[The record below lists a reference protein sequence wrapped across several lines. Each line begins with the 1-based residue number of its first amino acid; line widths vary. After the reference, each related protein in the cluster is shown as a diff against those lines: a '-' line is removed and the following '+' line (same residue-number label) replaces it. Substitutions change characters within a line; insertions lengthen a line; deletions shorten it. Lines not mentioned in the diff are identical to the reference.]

1 MSIVGT
7 REAFIEGIGRHGLA
21 INDTFQR
28 TVIIGEGSASA
39 VLASEIDMM
48 QIAALS
54 KGFQIGIWRSHH
66 TAAIATNLD
75 FILVLNSTVNILHKQ
90 CIAKNSTPSCS
101 TKLTPLELA
110 GHCPEDIKSHKI
122 GANYTRHM
130 QMVR

>member
-7 REAFIEGIGRHGLA
+7 RETFIEGIGGHGLA

-75 FILVLNSTVNILHKQ
+75 FILVLNKV
-90 CIAKNSTPSCS
+90 
-101 TKLTPLELA
+101 
-110 GHCPEDIKSHKI
+110 
-122 GANYTRHM
+122 
-130 QMVR
+130 